1 MDPTRGPVFT
11 DSSMLIQAAVANHGV
26 ALARGALV
34 ADDLASGRLVRPFEL
49 SLPVEFAY
57 YMVCPESIA
66 DRAKVVAL
74 REWLL
79 QESAPNRLATANE
92 D

>member
-1 MDPTRGPVFT
+1 VDPTRGPVFT
-11 DSSMLIQAAVANHGV
+11 DSSMLIQAAVAGHGV

-34 ADDLASGRLVRPFEL
+34 ADDLGSGHLVRPFEL

-57 YMVCPESIA
+57 YLVCPESIA
-66 DRAKVVAL
+66 GRPKVVAF

-79 QESAPNRLATANE
+79 QQSERRRLGSTEA